1 MRDNAVVVITDIGA
15 SFCKKILSKNGGK
28 TSMAQELVFFV
39 TEHENGGKT
48 STDKILTKKKFGKP
62 NERN

>member
-1 MRDNAVVVITDIGA
+1 
-15 SFCKKILSKNGGK
+15 
-28 TSMAQELVFFV
+28 MAQELVFFV

-62 NERN
+62 NERNWTNLNYNLIWY